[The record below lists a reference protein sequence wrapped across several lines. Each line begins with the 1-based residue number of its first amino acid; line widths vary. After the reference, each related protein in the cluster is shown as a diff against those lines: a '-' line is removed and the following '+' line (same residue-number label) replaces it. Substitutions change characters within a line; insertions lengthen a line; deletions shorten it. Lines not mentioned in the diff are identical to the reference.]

1 MLLFYELLF
10 FYSQFNLGNAH
21 DNALSRQDET
31 IERHNKK
38 LKKAHADHINT
49 EERLTIAQESQGSSL
64 PTIEKAK
71 KASVRAAEA
80 YQRAVTASL
89 KVIGSGSGKVGLLL
103 PQESATRHNID
114 RGSM

>member
-1 MLLFYELLF
+1 MRLFYELLF

-21 DNALSRQDET
+21 HNALSRQDEM

-38 LKKAHADHINT
+38 LKKAHADNINT

-103 PQESATRHNID
+103 PQESATRRNID